1 MERIMKHQ
9 AYAKSDGSSRW
20 DNSIVYKE
28 KDNVYNN

>member
-20 DNSIVYKE
+20 ANIIVYKE
-28 KDNVYNN
+28 RDNRYNN